1 MKRHVLPVI
10 LLPLLLLAGWPSASG
25 AGEIA
30 QPFRG
35 FDAASK
41 FKINYADVDAL
52 YRYAVIDTGR
62 SSREYA
68 APINAATGSKIKTSV
83 KASTVNEGNRF
94 YFELFKS
101 DENNREAVATIL
113 RGLQQIPGRVPLEN
127 FTRDEQLAYWLN
139 LYNIAMLKEVIEVYP
154 KRSLKRLLV
163 GRNSVLDEK
172 SLEVAGVRLSLN
184 DIREILKQNYE
195 ANPLLIYGMYQGII
209 GGPNIRRRAYTGDL
223 VWEQLAN
230 NAAEFVNSNRGTMS
244 RGERTF
250 RVSSLYER
258 NEDFF
263 PDFEADLT
271 RHLLTYVEGREKR
284 DLEEASAIKANI
296 DDWTV
301 TDVYGTLAQAGGSF
315 ATNTAALLDSVQSSF
330 PAQEGQSG
338 PTPGNLSSPSSGLQ
352 TFAEVPVGRFNPEV
366 LAYLNAIK
374 DRQEAANI
382 AKGGTVTVEELGE
395 VKDEEDKAKDAD
407 EENPDPG
414 ID

>member
-1 MKRHVLPVI
+1 MKRHFLFVI
-10 LLPLLLLAGWPSASG
+10 LLPLLLLAGWPPTA
-25 AGEIA
+25 AAEIA

-41 FKINYADVDAL
+41 FRINYADVDAL

-62 SSREYA
+62 SNREYA

-94 YFELFKS
+94 YFEMFKS
-101 DENNREAVATIL
+101 DENNREVVATIL

-139 LYNIAMLKEVIEVYP
+139 LYNIAMLNEVIEVYP

-209 GGPNIRRRAYTGDL
+209 GGPNIRRRAYTGDR
-223 VWEQLAN
+223 VWEQLAD

-244 RGERTF
+244 RGERTY

-263 PDFEADLT
+263 PDFDADLT
-271 RHLLTYVEGREKR
+271 RHLMSYVEGREKR
-284 DLEEASAIKANI
+284 DLEEATAIKANI

-301 TDVYGTLAQAGGSF
+301 TDVYGTLTQAGGSF
-315 ATNTAALLDSVQSSF
+315 ASNSAALLDAVQSSF

-338 PTPGNLSSPSSGLQ
+338 PTPGNLSSPSGALQ
-352 TFAEVPVGRFNPEV
+352 TFAEVPPGRFSPEV
-366 LAYLNAIK
+366 LAYLNEIK

-395 VKDEEDKAKDAD
+395 VKDEENKAKDAD
-407 EENPDPG
+407 EESSGPDV
-414 ID
+414 D

>member
-1 MKRHVLPVI
+1 MKRHFLFVI
-10 LLPLLLLAGWPSASG
+10 LLPLLLLAGWPSPSG
-25 AGEIA
+25 ASEIP

-41 FKINYADVDAL
+41 FRINYADVDAL

-68 APINAATGSKIKTSV
+68 APINASTGSKIKTSV

-101 DENNREAVATIL
+101 DENNREVVATIL
-113 RGLQQIPGRVPLEN
+113 RGLQQIPGRVPLES

-139 LYNIAMLKEVIEVYP
+139 LYNIAMLNEVIAVYP

-184 DIREILKQNYE
+184 DIREILKRNYE

-209 GGPNIRRRAYTGDL
+209 GGPNIRRRAYTGDR
-223 VWEQLAN
+223 VWEQLAD

-244 RGERTF
+244 RGERSF

-271 RHLLTYVEGREKR
+271 RHLLGYVEGREKR
-284 DLEEASAIKANI
+284 DLEESTSIKANI

-301 TDVYGTLAQAGGSF
+301 TDVYGTFTQAGGSF
-315 ATNTAALLDSVQSSF
+315 ATSSAALLDAVQSSF

-338 PTPGNLSSPSSGLQ
+338 PTSGNLSAPSAGLQ
-352 TFAEVPVGRFNPEV
+352 TFAEVPPGRFNPEV
-366 LAYLNAIK
+366 IAYLNEIK

-395 VKDEEDKAKDAD
+395 VKDAEDKASDTD
-407 EENPDPG
+407 GENPDS
-414 ID
+414 DVN